1 MKKLK
6 VEEENSEDEE
16 NEIDYDA
23 GILKIEKIGSL
34 LRQAQDKLA
43 HIAVDENRRIFA
55 CHGSDNMIELFL
67 VCSDEEVKKR
77 LQKRAKKERR
87 KNGTGK
93 IMIHYTVLNMTKYVS
108 LRFLGNISKKFLS
121 FLRVHI

>member
-93 IMIHYTVLNMTKYVS
+93 IMIHYCQQDLVVIEFTRKCP
-108 LRFLGNISKKFLS
+108 LRGKF
-121 FLRVHI
+121 